1 MVLWLGVLA
10 FAFFGNVCVDGLAS
24 VGAGDVHEG
33 RRADLGTGALA
44 EAVSLQRE
52 HHRAH
57 RKQEP
62 GASADAPVAPG
73 ARLLLNNLGNQGPQR
88 DTGFSAMVIGNIG
101 QLSNGASST
110 LVWANNTEYIP
121 ATVDSNGLFADKYP
135 AVNVQ
140 CDTNVSI
147 RGVFI
152 DNSTKMP
159 ISLDRFHL
167 SFLMLD
173 MNTDG
178 TNIQQVI
185 AYNHATY
192 SVSGNTS
199 LLVRNFNNGDVE
211 FTGTTQAAVHG
222 APTNPWSLGKG
233 EEAGTVT
240 LTWKNVNE
248 ISVCLLVHGCA
259 TGPVSGRT
267 FKMAGLTS
275 VVPHMDDLRGPNG
288 MQSLKSEAGGGAS
301 TAWWSRLRQ
310 YSR

>member
-1 MVLWLGVLA
+1 
-10 FAFFGNVCVDGLAS
+10 
-24 VGAGDVHEG
+24 
-33 RRADLGTGALA
+33 
-44 EAVSLQRE
+44 
-52 HHRAH
+52 
-57 RKQEP
+57 
-62 GASADAPVAPG
+62 
-73 ARLLLNNLGNQGPQR
+73 
-88 DTGFSAMVIGNIG
+88 MVIGNVG
-101 QLSNGASST
+101 QLANGASTT

-121 ATVDSNGLFADKYP
+121 AEVASNGLFADKYP

-140 CDTNVSI
+140 CNTNVSL
-147 RGVFI
+147 RAVFI
-152 DNSTKMP
+152 DNSTALP

-178 TNIQQVI
+178 TSIQQVI
-185 AYNHATY
+185 AYNNAKY

-211 FTGTTQAAVHG
+211 FTGTTQAKTHG
-222 APTNPWSLGKG
+222 APINPWAMGPG

-240 LTWKNVNE
+240 LTWTNVRE

-267 FKMAGLTS
+267 FKMAGLSS

-288 MQSLKSEAGGGAS
+288 MQSLKSEAAGDAS
-301 TAWWSRLRQ
+301 TAWWPRLRQ
-310 YSR
+310 YFR